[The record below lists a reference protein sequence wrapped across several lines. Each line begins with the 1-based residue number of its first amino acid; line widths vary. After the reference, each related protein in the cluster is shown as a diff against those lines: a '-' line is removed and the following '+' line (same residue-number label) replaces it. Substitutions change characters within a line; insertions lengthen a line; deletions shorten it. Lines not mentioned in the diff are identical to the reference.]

1 MLSLK
6 LPFALTRD
14 QIEAVNAWISSGC
27 KGSIIYRTG
36 TGKTEIAFEC
46 ARRAARLARYKCS
59 TDQNILR
66 TKSHLITL

>member
-14 QIEAVNAWISSGC
+14 QIEAVNAWISSGY
-27 KGSIIYRTG
+27 KGSIIYGTG

-46 ARRAARLARYKCS
+46 ARRAARLTAINVVTIKTY
-59 TDQNILR
+59 
-66 TKSHLITL
+66 

>member
-27 KGSIIYRTG
+27 KGSIIYRPG

-46 ARRAARLARYKCS
+46 ARRAARLS
-59 TDQNILR
+59 SL
-66 TKSHLITL
+66 